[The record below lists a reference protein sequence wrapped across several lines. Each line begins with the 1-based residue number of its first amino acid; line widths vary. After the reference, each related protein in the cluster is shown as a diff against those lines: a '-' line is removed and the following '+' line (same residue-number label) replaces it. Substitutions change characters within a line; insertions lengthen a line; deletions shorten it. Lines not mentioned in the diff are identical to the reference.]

1 MRERRRQRREA
12 REAEGGGAARW
23 RMSRSSRCAGVTKT
37 YGAGATAFQALKGI
51 DLDVAAGDFVA
62 VMGPSGS
69 GKSTAMNI
77 LGCLDVPTTG
87 TFRFKGVPVESLDRD
102 QRALLRR
109 RYLGFVFQGFNLLAR
124 TDALENVE
132 LPCSIAARTR
142 RSGARWRMAA
152 LDKVGLSDW
161 WDHTPA
167 ELSGGQQQRVAI
179 ARAIVTNPD
188 VLLADEPTGNLDSKT
203 SLEIMDLLTGL
214 NRDFGITVLMVTHE
228 PDMAAYARTIV
239 HFRDGLV
246 ESDRRTRVD
255 GLMFFTTIILA
266 IREIRRHLLRSFL
279 TTLGIVIGVAAVV
292 TMVTLGKGATAAVA
306 EQISSL
312 GANIL
317 QIRPGQGFGRGGGG
331 RAVARFRHGRRRG
344 DRGAGRRRPRGRAA
358 GPVLGPRRA
367 QRRQLADHRS
377 TAPPRNSSPRSNGR

>member
-1 MRERRRQRREA
+1 MADAPIIQLRA
-12 REAEGGGAARW
+12 
-23 RMSRSSRCAGVTKT
+23 VTKT
-37 YGAGATAFQALKGI
+37 YGAGAMAFQALKGV
-51 DLDVAAGDFVA
+51 DLDVAEGDFVA

-87 TFRFKGVPVESLDRD
+87 TFHFKGVPVGTLDRD

-132 LPCSIAARTR
+132 LPLLYRGEDKAKRREAAF
-142 RSGARWRMAA
+142 AA
-152 LDKVGLSDW
+152 LDKVGLRDW

-179 ARAIVTNPD
+179 ARAIVTSPD

-203 SLEIMDLLTGL
+203 SLEIMDLLTDL
-214 NRDFGITVLMVTHE
+214 NRNFGITVLMVTHE

-246 ESDRRTRVD
+246 ESVEARR
-255 GLMFFTTIILA
+255 
-266 IREIRRHLLRSFL
+266 
-279 TTLGIVIGVAAVV
+279 
-292 TMVTLGKGATAAVA
+292 
-306 EQISSL
+306 
-312 GANIL
+312 
-317 QIRPGQGFGRGGGG
+317 GQG
-331 RAVARFRHGRRRG
+331 V
-344 DRGAGRRRPRGRAA
+344 
-358 GPVLGPRRA
+358 
-367 QRRQLADHRS
+367 
-377 TAPPRNSSPRSNGR
+377 TA